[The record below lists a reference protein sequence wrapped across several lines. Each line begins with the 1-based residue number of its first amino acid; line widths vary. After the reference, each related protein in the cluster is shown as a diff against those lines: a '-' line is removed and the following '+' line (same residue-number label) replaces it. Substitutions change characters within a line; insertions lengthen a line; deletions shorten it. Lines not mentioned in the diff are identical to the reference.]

1 MDLIELKKGA
11 ANVALQFRNG
21 NRVDFTVGEPVALNF
36 VEVWRE
42 ESDGLMKLLQKAV
55 PVYLEAEATRRAS
68 GLIAQLMLDKSHPNL
83 MDLYRTLHADPEF
96 AAFANAMLQG
106 FVPGR
111 QLVWP
116 G

>member
-36 VEVWRE
+36 VEGWRE
-42 ESDGLMKLLQKAV
+42 DPDGLMKLLQKTV

-68 GLIAQLMLDKSHPNL
+68 GLIAQLMLDKPRANL

-111 QLVWP
+111 HAD
-116 G
+116 